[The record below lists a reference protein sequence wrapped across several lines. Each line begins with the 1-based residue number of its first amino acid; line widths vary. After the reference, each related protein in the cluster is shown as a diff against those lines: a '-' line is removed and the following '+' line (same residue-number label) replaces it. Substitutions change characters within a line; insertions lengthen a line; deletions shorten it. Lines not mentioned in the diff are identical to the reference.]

1 MTSATGT
8 VIALSV
14 TLMLAVSPQ
23 AAAAPS
29 GGNSVQDTVSELE
42 SAGHKVILNK
52 VGSAPVD
59 QCVVTAVRPGRDVT
73 ELRRNQRNQTVE
85 RVLYTTVYVD
95 VSC

>member
-29 GGNSVQDTVSELE
+29 GGNSVQDTASELE
-42 SAGHKVILNK
+42 STGHKVILNK